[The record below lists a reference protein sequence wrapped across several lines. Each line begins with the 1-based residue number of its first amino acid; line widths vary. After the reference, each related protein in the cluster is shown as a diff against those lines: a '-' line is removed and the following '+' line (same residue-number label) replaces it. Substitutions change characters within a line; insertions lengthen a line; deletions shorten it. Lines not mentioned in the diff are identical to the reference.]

1 MVDVVDSKSTGASL
15 SAACGG
21 SSEGVAGAAV
31 GEGRRR
37 SRQGHSP
44 GTANVG
50 DIRRRMAA
58 TINSRQRGQ
67 FKKQNTPAGVMEW

>member
-1 MVDVVDSKSTGASL
+1 MVDVVDSKSTVASP

-21 SSEGVAGAAV
+21 YNEGAANAAV

-50 DIRRRMAA
+50 DITPQSGHIRKG
-58 TINSRQRGQ
+58 RQR
-67 FKKQNTPAGVMEW
+67 